1 VGLILTVNRG
11 GLVKKFVTAVAAIT
25 AFGFVNSASAADMP
39 TKAPAYAPIPFS
51 WTGFYVGAQAGGG
64 WFDNQV
70 TNGPNAADGTVN
82 FPPGFVHNAVHG
94 SGWLGGGYAGFNY
107 QLSQFVIGIDGD
119 YSGAHL
125 TGSASDIGPTGFL
138 NTGNETVKWI
148 ATLTGRFGYAVND
161 WMFFGKAGWA
171 WAGFSGASST
181 FNTLGANTNNNT
193 NAQTRNGWTIGTGV
207 EWGFAPH
214 WSTKLEYDY
223 VKFSTANYNNTD
235 ITVGGVVTT
244 PGRSATSNL
253 SMVKLGVAYRF

>member
-1 VGLILTVNRG
+1 MTLL
-11 GLVKKFVTAVAAIT
+11 AVALSI
-25 AFGFVNSASAADMP
+25 GFAQAASAADMP

-51 WTGFYVGAQAGGG
+51 WTGFYVGGHLGGG

-82 FPPGFVHNAVHG
+82 FPPGFVHDTAKG

-107 QLSQFVIGIDGD
+107 QVNQFVVGIDGD
-119 YSGAHL
+119 YSWASL
-125 TGSASDIGPTGFL
+125 TGSSSDIGPTGFL
-138 NTGNETVKWI
+138 NTGSESVKWI
-148 ATLTGRFGYAVND
+148 ATVTGRLGYAVNN

-181 FNTLGANTNNNT
+181 FNTVGTNTNNNT
-193 NAQTRNGWTIGTGV
+193 NEQTRNGWTIGTGM

-223 VKFSTANYNNTD
+223 VKFNTANYNNTD
-235 ITVGGVVTT
+235 ITVPGGVVTT
-244 PGRSATSNL
+244 PARIATSSL